1 MPTGPTYRTR
11 CIWWIGPFLFKRQY
25 FKHFLWPLTSGWQ
38 WFCLKHQK
46 LKTSQV
52 SKVLTGAGLIWQKQ
66 VRICWARKLNS
77 FQPRIF
83 SAQWGREGKIK
94 VNFELRSIHT
104 PTVHLVT
111 KRNEAEWRRKDK
123 NQSIHTIQYPTSSP
137 WPPCL
142 HTFLNWILSNHNGPL
157 RPSWT
162 RPGHHGTQ
170 WHYLDSL

>member
-1 MPTGPTYRTR
+1 MALSYNLGYQEIISVHPTRHQIFAGKPYSTFPN
-11 CIWWIGPFLFKRQY
+11 IWEWVIYIFNFN
-25 FKHFLWPLTSGWQ
+25 F
-38 WFCLKHQK
+38 QK
-46 LKTSQV
+46 LDL
-52 SKVLTGAGLIWQKQ
+52 KVLNLINFLIWQKQ

-83 SAQWGREGKIK
+83 SAQWEREGKIK
-94 VNFELRSIHT
+94 VNFELRSIHA

-123 NQSIHTIQYPTSSP
+123 NKSIHTIQYPTSSP

-142 HTFLNWILSNHNGPL
+142 YTFLNWILSNHNGPI

-162 RPGHHGTQ
+162 LPN
-170 WHYLDSL
+170 SLENPNTNDFN